1 METIKHLLPAD
12 IEKNSF
18 LIIKEELK
26 KMQIKIP
33 EEVEPVVM
41 RVIHT
46 TADFDYVSS
55 LCFSEDALSI
65 GINALKNGA
74 AIVTD
79 TNMAL
84 AGINKS
90 ALKKLGCNSYCFMAD
105 EDVAKEAESLGIT
118 RAAVSVKKALRLFG
132 DGKER
137 FIYAVGN
144 APTALL
150 ELCDSIEGGFCPDL
164 VIAVPVGFVNV
175 VEAKD
180 KMAGLC
186 RKNGIP
192 CIVSHGNKGGSTVS
206 AAILNAM
213 IYDELS
219 S

>member
-1 METIKHLLPAD
+1 MKRIIMTIKPTE
-12 IEKNSF
+12 IEKKSMEIIDDK
-18 LIIKEELK
+18 LAQRGITLPGEYAHIIK
-26 KMQIKIP
+26 
-33 EEVEPVVM
+33 
-41 RVIHT
+41 RAIHT
-46 TADFDYVSS
+46 TADFD
-55 LCFSEDALSI
+55 FAGNMEFI
-65 GINALKNGA
+65 GDVKGVDLRDTVI
-74 AIVTD
+74 ITD
-79 TNMAL
+79 TNMTLSGLSKPGLGKLSARAL
-84 AGINKS
+84 
-90 ALKKLGCNSYCFMAD
+90 CFMAD

-150 ELCDSIEGGFCPDL
+150 ELCDSIEGGFYPDL